1 LVNIYIFP
9 YIYYLIKDKRLRVFY
24 PIAICIYHGKERRFI
39 STRYDIIYHCNNIL
53 LFLEGCVFGASYGKF
68 EGSSQDT
75 KKMSILISG

>member
-1 LVNIYIFP
+1 V
-9 YIYYLIKDKRLRVFY
+9 
-24 PIAICIYHGKERRFI
+24 RRFI